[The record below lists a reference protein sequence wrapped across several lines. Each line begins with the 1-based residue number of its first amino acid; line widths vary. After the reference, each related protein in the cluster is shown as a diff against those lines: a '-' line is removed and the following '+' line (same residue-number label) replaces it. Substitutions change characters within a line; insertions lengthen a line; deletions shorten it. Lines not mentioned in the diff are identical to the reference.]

1 MKRLDSTVSTGTGPA
16 ATIEGPDDMERLVR
30 QIVQNWSDR
39 VAEALEAHRPEAE
52 ARRLAERYGRSFSG
66 EYRAA
71 VEPVDAARDIL
82 ELEAMAAEGRG
93 IAVRLADAERAE
105 WAAMDEPLT
114 ELRLFLRGER
124 FVLSNFMPI
133 LENAGLR
140 VIAMSPFEVR
150 GADAVEGTIC
160 LFAVHD
166 SAGNVI
172 DLASRGELLAE
183 TILAVR
189 AGDALSDPLNALVL
203 GAGLAWREVDLLRSY
218 AEYAFQSGA
227 VPARLTLPNALRTYP
242 EATRLLV
249 DLFAARF
256 DPAREQTA
264 GARAAAVAEARK
276 AFIRSL
282 EQVSSLAEDRALRRL
297 LRLVEST
304 VRTNY
309 YRHGG
314 AQPTHRSGGAPYISL
329 KFACAELR
337 DIIRSSL
344 MYEVWVHSSRM
355 AGVHLRGAKVA
366 RGGIRHSDR
375 PDDFRTEV
383 MGLVRTQSVKNA
395 VIVPAG
401 SKGGFI
407 TRYRHADPK
416 AMGDE
421 AIAQYRTYV
430 RGLLDITDNMVDGEL
445 VPAPGV
451 VAYDEP
457 DIYMVV
463 AADKGTARFSD
474 IANGVSAEY
483 GFWLDDAFAS
493 GGSNGYDHK
502 KVGITA
508 RGGWE
513 CVKRH
518 FREMGHDIQ
527 TEPFTVVG
535 IGDMSGDV
543 FGNGMLLSRQT
554 KLVAAFDHR
563 HVFVDPDP
571 EAASSYE
578 ERKRL
583 AGLGRSSWDDY
594 DRSLLSKGGF
604 VAPRGAKE
612 VEITP
617 EARRALGLA
626 DDVVVLDGES
636 LIRAVLA
643 APVDLVW
650 NGGIGTYIKAASETH
665 LSVGD
670 PSNDA
675 VRVNASELR
684 ARVLGEGGNLGVTQR
699 ARIEYALAGGRNNT
713 DALDNSGGVDMS
725 DREVNLKILL
735 TAGIA
740 AGRLDRE
747 SRNKLLEELT
757 PAVTEL
763 VLNDNRSQSLAVS
776 LDEKR
781 AAEGTDEFQQ
791 LMVGLEREGLLD
803 RADESLPTAE
813 VLAARRG
820 QGESLVRPELAV
832 LLAYSKLALKR
843 SILENTL
850 PDDPAAAEYLERYFP
865 AEAVAATGPEA
876 LATHRLRREIIASQL
891 TNDLV
896 DLMGSTF
903 VERVARET
911 GRTQAEV
918 ARAWLIAARLAGA
931 RQLRERLAAAEGNI
945 AARIIYRWLLGLA
958 RVLDRTTRW
967 ALENLPTDLPT
978 TQVIEDYLPG
988 LNKLRGEFGEVVA
1001 GEERELF
1008 ELRVQELREFTA
1020 EPGLAQGL
1028 ITLRFLDQLLE
1039 ILSVARQTG
1048 VDPLRVGRAYYQAS
1062 SLLQVSWLRQAL
1074 AGLDAENG
1082 WDRRAAQ
1089 VLTDDLGRALHS
1101 LVGGLVTATPAG
1113 EPVDA
1118 ALNQLAEGP
1127 AGTAYR
1133 EALNEIQSDD
1143 GAGLAALMVA
1153 VREIQVLAAHG

>member
-1 MKRLDSTVSTGTGPA
+1 MKRVGDAVAPGAGMA
-16 ATIEGPDDMERLVR
+16 ATLEGPDELARLVR
-30 QIVQNWSDR
+30 RIKENWSDR
-39 VAEALEAHRPEAE
+39 VAAALEGELVEAE
-52 ARRLAERYGRSFSG
+52 ARGLAERYAEAFSA

-71 VEPVDAARDIL
+71 VEPAAAARDIL
-82 ELEAMAAEGRG
+82 ELEAMAAGDRG
-93 IAVRLADAERAE
+93 IAVQLGDAERAE
-105 WAAMDEPLT
+105 WAAMDEPIT

-150 GADAVEGTIC
+150 GEGAVEGTIC

-166 SAGNVI
+166 TAGQTI
-172 DLASRGELLAE
+172 DLASRGALLAE

-256 DPAREQTA
+256 DPALEQTA
-264 GARAAAVAEARK
+264 EARAEAVAAVRAS
-276 AFIRSL
+276 FIASL
-282 EQVSSLAEDRALRRL
+282 EQVASLAEDRALRRL
-297 LRLVEST
+297 LRLIEAT

-314 AQPTHRSGGAPYISL
+314 AEPTHRSGGAPYISL
-329 KFACAELR
+329 KFACTELR
-337 DIIRSSL
+337 DIIRSTL
-344 MYEVWVHSSRM
+344 LYEVWVHSSRM

-375 PDDFRTEV
+375 PDDFHTEV
-383 MGLVRTQSVKNA
+383 TGLVRTQSVKNA

-421 AIAQYRTYV
+421 AIEQYRTYV
-430 RGLLDITDNMVDGEL
+430 RGLLDITDNLVDDVL

-457 DIYMVV
+457 DSYLVV

-543 FGNGMLLSRQT
+543 FGNGMLLSQKTR
-554 KLVAAFDHR
+554 LVAAFDHR

-571 EAASSYE
+571 DAASSYQ

-604 VAPRGAKE
+604 VAARGAKA
-612 VEITP
+612 VELTP
-617 EARRALGLA
+617 EARHALGLPE
-626 DDVVVLDGES
+626 DITVLDGES

-643 APVDLVW
+643 APVDLIW

-665 LSVGD
+665 AQVGD

-735 TAGIA
+735 SAGIA

-747 SRNKLLEELT
+747 ARNKLLEELT

-781 AAEGTDEFQQ
+781 TAEGVDEFQL
-791 LMVGLEREGLLD
+791 LMVGLERDGLLD
-803 RADESLPTAE
+803 RASETLPALETLTE
-813 VLAARRG
+813 RRAR
-820 QGESLVRPELAV
+820 GEALVRPELAV
-832 LLAYSKLALKR
+832 LLSYSKLGLKR

-865 AEAVAATGPEA
+865 AAAVEATGREA
-876 LATHRLRREIIASQL
+876 LGTHRLRREIIASQL
-891 TNDLV
+891 TNDLT

-903 VERVARET
+903 AYRVARET
-911 GRTQAEV
+911 GRTLAEV
-918 ARAWLIAARLAGA
+918 ARAWLIASRLAGA
-931 RQLRERLAAAEGNI
+931 RELRQMLAAAEGRV
-945 AARIIYRWLLGLA
+945 AARTVYRWLLGLA
-958 RVLDRTTRW
+958 RVLERTTRW
-967 ALENLPTDLPT
+967 ALEHLPADLPT
-978 TQVIEDYLPG
+978 TQIIEDYLPG
-988 LNKLRGEFGEVVA
+988 LTTLRGEFGAVVV
-1001 GEERELF
+1001 GEERELY

-1048 VDPLRVGRAYYQAS
+1048 VDPLRVGQAYYQAS

-1089 VLTDDLGRALHS
+1089 VLADDLGRALHT
-1101 LVGGLVTATPAG
+1101 LVGGLVAESSADHA
-1113 EPVDA
+1113 VDA
-1118 ALNQLAEGP
+1118 ALGRLTEGPVGIAYLDALAE
-1127 AGTAYR
+1127 
-1133 EALNEIQSDD
+1133 IQGEDS
-1143 GAGLAALMVA
+1143 AGLAALMVA

>member
-1 MKRLDSTVSTGTGPA
+1 MKQLDTTARAGSGSTTTL
-16 ATIEGPDDMERLVR
+16 ERPDELESMVR
-30 QIVQNWSDR
+30 QIVRNWSDR
-39 VAEALEAHRPEAE
+39 VAEALAAERPADE
-52 ARRLAERYGRSFSG
+52 ARQLAERYSVAFSA

-71 VEPVDAARDIL
+71 VEPAVAARDIL
-82 ELEAMAAEGRG
+82 ELEAMAAEDRG
-93 IAVRLADAERAE
+93 ISIQLADAERAE
-105 WAAMDEPLT
+105 WAVMDEPIT

-150 GADAVEGTIC
+150 GADVVEGTIC

-166 SAGNVI
+166 TEGRTI
-172 DLASRGELLAE
+172 DLAARGALLAE

-189 AGDALSDPLNALVL
+189 AGDALNDSLNSLVVS
-203 GAGLAWREVDLLRSY
+203 AGLSWREIDLLRAY

-227 VPARLTLPNALRTYP
+227 VPARLTLPNALTNNPQVTPLALEY
-242 EATRLLV
+242 
-249 DLFAARF
+249 FAARF
-256 DPAREQTA
+256 DPSRPAEKRAEEM
-264 GARAAAVAEARK
+264 AAARDAYLRA
-276 AFIRSL
+276 L
-282 EQVSSLAEDRALRRL
+282 EQVTSLAEDRALRRL
-297 LRLVEST
+297 LRLMEAT
-304 VRTNY
+304 LRTNY

-314 AQPTHRSGGAPYISL
+314 AQPTFRSGGVPYISL

-337 DIIRSSL
+337 DIIRSS
-344 MYEVWVHSSRM
+344 MMFEVWVHSARM

-407 TRYRHADPK
+407 TRYRYSDPK

-421 AIAQYRTYV
+421 AVEQYRTYI
-430 RGLLDITDNMVDGEL
+430 RGLLDITDNMVDGK
-445 VPAPGV
+445 VVTPAGV

-457 DIYMVV
+457 DPYLVV

-493 GGSNGYDHK
+493 GGSHGYDHK

-518 FREMGHDIQ
+518 FRELGRDIQ

-554 KLVAAFDHR
+554 RLIAAFDHR

-571 EAASSYE
+571 DPAASYE

-583 AGLGRSSWDDY
+583 ASLGRSSWDDY
-594 DRSLLSKGGF
+594 DRSVLSKGGF
-604 VAPRGAKE
+604 IVPRGAKS

-617 EARRALGLA
+617 EARQALGLA
-626 DDVVVLDGES
+626 DDVTHLDGES

-643 APVDLVW
+643 APVDLIW
-650 NGGIGTYIKAASETH
+650 NGGIGTYIKASSESNLT
-665 LSVGD
+665 VGD
-670 PSNDA
+670 PSNDS
-675 VRVNASELR
+675 VRVDATVVR
-684 ARVLGEGGNLGVTQR
+684 ARVIGEGGNLGVTQR

-735 TAGIA
+735 AAGMA

-747 SRNKLLEELT
+747 SRNQLLEDLT

-763 VLNDNRSQSLAVS
+763 VLHDNRSQSLAVS
-776 LDEKR
+776 LDELR
-781 AAEGTDEFQQ
+781 AAENAEEFQQ

-803 RADESLPTAE
+803 RADEALPTWE
-813 VLAARRG
+813 VLEERRARG
-820 QGESLVRPELAV
+820 QSLVRPELSV
-832 LLAYSKLALKR
+832 LLAYSKLSLKR
-843 SILENTL
+843 SLLESSL
-850 PDDPAAAEYLERYFP
+850 PDDPAAAGYLERYFP
-865 AEAVAATGPEA
+865 AAAIEAAGREA

-896 DLMGSTF
+896 DLMGATF
-903 VERVARET
+903 VSRVARET
-911 GRTQAEV
+911 GRTQADV
-918 ARAWLIAARLAGA
+918 ARAWLIAAQLAGA
-931 RQLRERLAAAEGNI
+931 RELRERLAEAESRV
-945 AARIIYRWLLGLA
+945 ASHVVYRWLLGLA
-958 RVLDRTTRW
+958 RVLERTARW
-967 ALENLPTDLPT
+967 ALEYIPADQPINEI
-978 TQVIEDYLPG
+978 IEEYLPG
-988 LNKLRGEFGEVVA
+988 LTSLRNGFGDLVA
-1001 GEERELF
+1001 GQERELY
-1008 ELRVQELREFTA
+1008 EQRVQELTDHTD

-1039 ILSVARQTG
+1039 VLSVARQTG
-1048 VDPLRVGRAYYQAS
+1048 ADPVRVARAYYQAS
-1062 SLLQVSWLRQAL
+1062 ALLQVSWIRQKL
-1074 AGLDAENG
+1074 SGLEAKNG

-1089 VLTDDLGRALHS
+1089 LLSDDLGRALHS
-1101 LVGGLVTATPAG
+1101 VVGRLVAEASASVAIDATIEALV
-1113 EPVDA
+1113 
-1118 ALNQLAEGP
+1118 NGP

-1133 EALNEIQSDD
+1133 QALEEVQGEDKP
-1143 GAGLAALMVA
+1143 GLAALLVA
-1153 VREIQVLAAHG
+1153 VKELQLLAGSC

>member
-1 MKRLDSTVSTGTGPA
+1 MKRLVDAVTAGGGATTTA
-16 ATIEGPDDMERLVR
+16 AEPDELERLVLR
-30 QIVQNWSDR
+30 ILENWSER
-39 VAEALEAHRPEAE
+39 VAGALEAELPEAD
-52 ARRLAERYGRSFSG
+52 ARALAERYAQAFSA

-71 VEPVDAARDIL
+71 VEPSDAARDIL
-82 ELEAMAAEGRG
+82 ELEAMAADERA
-93 IAVRLADAERAE
+93 IAIRLGDAERAE
-105 WAAMDEPLT
+105 WAAMDEPIT
-114 ELRLFLRGER
+114 EVRLFLRGER

-150 GADAVEGTIC
+150 GQTVVEGTIC

-166 SAGNVI
+166 TAGKTI
-172 DLASRGELLAE
+172 DLEARGARLAE

-189 AGDALSDPLNALVL
+189 AGDALNDPLNALVL
-203 GAGLAWREVDLLRSY
+203 GAGLSWREVDLLRSY

-242 EATRLLV
+242 EATRLLI

-256 DPAREQTA
+256 DPALDQST
-264 GARAAAVAEARK
+264 RASRVAAARK
-276 AFIRSL
+276 AYIGSL
-282 EQVSSLAEDRALRRL
+282 EQVTSLAEDRALRRL
-297 LRLVEST
+297 LRLVEAT

-314 AQPTHRSGGAPYISL
+314 ANPTHRSGGVPYISL

-344 MYEVWVHSSRM
+344 MFEVWVHSARM

-407 TRYRHADPK
+407 TRQRFADPK
-416 AMGDE
+416 LMGDE
-421 AIAQYRTYV
+421 AIEQYRTYV
-430 RGLLDITDNMVDGEL
+430 RGLLDITDNMVDGAL
-445 VPAPGV
+445 IPAPGV
-451 VAYDEP
+451 VAYDDP
-457 DIYMVV
+457 DPYLVV

-483 GFWLDDAFAS
+483 DFWLADAFAS

-518 FREMGHDIQ
+518 FRELGHDIQ

-554 KLVAAFDHR
+554 RLVAAFDHR

-571 EAASSYE
+571 DPATSYE
-578 ERKRL
+578 ERQRL

-594 DRSLLSKGGF
+594 NRSLLSKGGV

-675 VRVNASELR
+675 VRVDASVLR

-699 ARIEYALAGGRNNT
+699 ARIEYALMGGRNNT

-735 TAGIA
+735 AAGIE
-740 AGRLDRE
+740 AGRFDRE
-747 SRNKLLEELT
+747 ARNKLLEELT

-781 AAEGTDEFQQ
+781 AAEGADEFQQ
-791 LMVGLEREGLLD
+791 LMVGLEREGLLH
-803 RADESLPTAE
+803 RADESLPSAE
-813 VLAARRG
+813 VLEERRAR
-820 QGESLVRPELAV
+820 GESLVRPELAV
-832 LLAYSKLALKR
+832 LLAYSKLSLKR

-865 AEAVAATGPEA
+865 AAAIEATGREA
-876 LATHRLRREIIASQL
+876 LGTHRLRREVIASQL

-903 VERVARET
+903 VARVARET
-911 GRTQAEV
+911 GRQQAEV

-931 RQLRERLAAAEGNI
+931 RELREMLAAAEGKI
-945 AARIIYRWLLGLA
+945 AARVVYRWLLGLA

-967 ALENLPTDLPT
+967 ALENLPADLPT
-978 TQVIEDYLPG
+978 TQIIEEYLPG
-988 LNKLRGEFGEVVA
+988 LTQLRGEFGAVVA

-1008 ELRVQELREFTA
+1008 ELRVQELREFAA
-1020 EPGLAQGL
+1020 EAGLAQGL

-1062 SLLQVSWLRQAL
+1062 TLLSVSWLRQTL
-1074 AGLDAENG
+1074 AGLDARNG

-1089 VLTDDLGRALHS
+1089 VLGDDLGRALHS

-1113 EPVDA
+1113 EQVDGV
-1118 ALNQLAEGP
+1118 LGRLAEGP

-1133 EALNEIQSDD
+1133 EALDEIQGVDRP
-1143 GAGLAALMVA
+1143 GLAALLVA
-1153 VREIQVLAAHG
+1153 VKELQVLAAAGV